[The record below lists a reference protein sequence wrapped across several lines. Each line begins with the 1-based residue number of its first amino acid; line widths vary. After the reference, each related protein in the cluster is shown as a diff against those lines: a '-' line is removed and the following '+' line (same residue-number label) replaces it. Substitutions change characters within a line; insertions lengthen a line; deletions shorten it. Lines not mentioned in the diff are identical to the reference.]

1 MFEQYVARRTDRDDS
16 VPEPKRKFV
25 YQIVVEAEDED
36 TANGI
41 MDDIV
46 SDKYDDGE
54 VSYLD
59 ITARPT
65 EL

>member
-1 MFEQYVARRTDRDDS
+1 MFEQYVARHTDRDDFDI
-16 VPEPKRKFV
+16 EPKRKFV
-25 YQIVVEAEDED
+25 YQIIVEAEDEA
-36 TANGI
+36 TANRV

-54 VSYLD
+54 VFYLD

>member
-1 MFEQYVARRTDRDDS
+1 MFEQYVADRTDLHDFNT
-16 VPEPKRKFV
+16 EPKRKFV

-54 VSYLD
+54 VFYLD

>member
-1 MFEQYVARRTDRDDS
+1 MFEQYVARRTDLDDS

-54 VSYLD
+54 VFYLD